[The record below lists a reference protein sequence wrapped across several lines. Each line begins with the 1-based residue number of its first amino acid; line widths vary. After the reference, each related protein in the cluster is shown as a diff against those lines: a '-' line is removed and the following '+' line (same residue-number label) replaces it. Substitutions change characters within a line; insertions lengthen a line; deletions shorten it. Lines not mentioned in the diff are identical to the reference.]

1 MQAAENLLKH
11 LVQTIE
17 VQLDAAKKLDAER
30 LQVAT
35 EKRQDLLFELE
46 LEQGRVQRT
55 EEIIFLLQQVEEL
68 DKRLMDVLEI
78 VSDACKSVN
87 PSKSPTTYDNTGKLS
102 GYKI

>member
-1 MQAAENLLKH
+1 MQPAENLLKH

-17 VQLDAAKKLDAER
+17 LQLSAAKKLDAET
-30 LQVAT
+30 LQIAT

-55 EEIIFLLQQVEEL
+55 EEIEFLLAQVDEL

-78 VSDACKSVN
+78 VSDACKAVN
-87 PSKSPTTYDNTGKLS
+87 PSKSPTTYDNMGKVS
-102 GYKI
+102 GYKL